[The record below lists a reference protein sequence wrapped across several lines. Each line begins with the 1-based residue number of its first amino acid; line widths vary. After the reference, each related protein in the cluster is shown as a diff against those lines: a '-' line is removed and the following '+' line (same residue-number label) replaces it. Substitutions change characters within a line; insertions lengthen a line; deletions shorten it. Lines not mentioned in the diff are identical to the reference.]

1 MSNSDLEKT
10 NATFESDHLEK
21 TYTAQLN
28 DERINRFTPEE
39 QKKIIWRIDRR
50 LVTTLGLLYCTSLM
64 DRTNLSSAAIAGY
77 V

>member
-39 QKKIIWRIDRR
+39 QKKIIWRIDR
-50 LVTTLGLLYCTSLM
+50 
-64 DRTNLSSAAIAGY
+64 DW
-77 V
+77 